1 MQIAL
6 GQSVFS
12 SNNQKIGTVDRVL
25 VNPVG
30 NHVAHIVVHRGIF
43 LDDDKVVARDA
54 IERVDSAGVHLS
66 LDADAVNQL
75 PRFEHSFASGTMESG
90 YPEVIPGPFQSMIL
104 FSTPPPGKTYL
115 DQGRLFQLEPL
126 EGTDERPDRGVIAN
140 DVVIGKGADVIG
152 SDGHRIG
159 HVHEV
164 AYGAGGTLESVVVQT
179 GLLRHHQ
186 FTIRAGQIAEIGDE
200 EIVLNVPAGSLAS
213 SE

>member
-6 GQSVFS
+6 GQSVHS
-12 SNNQKIGTVDRVL
+12 SDNQKIGTIDCVL

-54 IERVDSAGVHLS
+54 IDRVDSAGVHLS
-66 LDADAVNQL
+66 LDTDAVNQL
-75 PRFEHSFASGTMESG
+75 PRFDHSYASSEMESG
-90 YPEVIPGPFQSMIL
+90 YPEVIPGPMQGLIL
-104 FSTPPPGKTYL
+104 FAVPSTGKTYL
-115 DQGRLFQLEPL
+115 DPGHLFQLEPL
-126 EGTDERPDRGVIAN
+126 EGTEEPPDRSSAAN

-152 SDGHRIG
+152 SDGQRIG

-164 AYGAGGTLESVVVQT
+164 AYGADGALESVVVQT
-179 GLLRHHQ
+179 GLVRHHQ
-186 FTIRAGQIAEIGDE
+186 FMIRAGQIAEIGDE
-200 EIVLNVPAGSLAS
+200 EIVLNVPAGILAS